1 MCGICGVHSPGEAPD
16 LDVVRGMVTSLRHR
30 GPDGAGIYRDR
41 DVALGHVRLAIIDP
55 AGGAQPLSNEDD
67 RVWVTFNGEIFNHV
81 ELRAQLQQRGHRF
94 RTRSDTE
101 VVVHAWEEWG
111 LDCFER
117 FNGQWALAL
126 WDRRADRLVLSRDPF
141 GIHPLYYT
149 RAGGRLLFASEIK
162 ALFADPAVSRAFD
175 PVGLTETFTFWSPVA
190 PRTAFRG
197 VHQVSPGTA
206 LVVEGDR
213 ERLHVHARHDFPAR
227 GREPRQDLEE
237 NVEAVRDAVTRATV
251 LRFER
256 SDVPVGA
263 YLSGG
268 IDSAVTTAV
277 IAQLPGVRLRTFSV
291 RFAEDEYDEGRY
303 QRLMS
308 ERLGTAHDDIVVSG
322 REVAEVLPDVV
333 RHAEAPLLRTA
344 AAPLFLLSGLA
355 RDAGCKV
362 VVTGEGSDEL
372 LAGYDLFREAR
383 VREFWARDRG
393 SAARA
398 RAVELLYPWMAR
410 SPAAAPAFAR
420 RFFGRGLDPSDPA
433 LSHRPRWTSTSAL
446 TAMLAPGV
454 LADADVGAG
463 LVARM
468 PAASASWDPLAR
480 AQWLELVTLLPGYLL
495 SSQGDRMLMAHGV
508 EGRFPFLDPDVARL
522 ASEIPAR
529 HKLLGLDEKH
539 LLKRA
544 FADLVPEEILR
555 RPKQPYRAPDA
566 GGFFA
571 DGGPA
576 WMRDELSEPS
586 VREAG
591 VFQPAVVERLLSKF
605 RRDPGRPAGNT
616 DSMRLMAVL
625 TTQLLHRQLIAPAPR
640 APAPAPHIDLID
652 LIDHAHHEGAAHVI
666 RT

>member
-197 VHQVSPGTA
+197 VHQVPPGTA

-454 LADADVGAG
+454 LADADVEAG

-652 LIDHAHHEGAAHVI
+652 HAHHEGAAHVI